1 MDDYQTY
8 GRNAPADINQS
19 DPVGCALNGPDGV
32 NNLFV
37 CGQNRQRIVLGFTE
51 AMMAQRCASTWDG
64 YCDMYLKQELQAD
77 YTNKK
82 ARDFIRD
89 TLLRMFCQ
97 NDTSVPGYHCY
108 ERCQMY
114 NPTSSSSF
122 SVCQTQG
129 DIVFRDSNKLEAN
142 STDFNQAYQLNTAQ
156 PIRIS
161 KCPKVCNL
169 LKAENLTDKNVALN
183 IALDNGIA
191 MDLIQNLIV
200 NIVSQKMQ
208 DQVTNSRLNRFMEEY
223 VQDGSFKPGLYNLG
237 YGPQMSSRP
246 IAMPAVN
253 PYIPPNQVYVVN
265 DKEAITGNTLITA
278 TNASANSN
286 TMGNNTYPTYGVPQY
301 PLPPQAD
308 AQPTP
313 IAPEDMPVTPTDVP
327 SVKENFAY
335 IELCSG
341 SSTDKTLVMSILGI
355 SIITI
360 AIILYMKVN
369 KK

>member
-8 GRNAPADINQS
+8 GQNAPTDINQS

-37 CGQNRQRIVLGFTE
+37 CGQNRQRLVIGFTE
-51 AMMAQRCASTWDG
+51 AMMAQRCASSWDG

-77 YTNKK
+77 FTNKK

-97 NDTSVPGYHCY
+97 NDTSIPGYHCY

-129 DIVFRDSNKLEAN
+129 DVVFRNSNRLEAN
-142 STDFNQAYQLNTAQ
+142 STDFNQAYQLNTAE

-161 KCPKVCNL
+161 KCPKVCNML
-169 LKAENLTDKNVALN
+169 SAEKLTDSNVALN

-200 NIVSQKMQ
+200 NIVSAKMT
-208 DQVTNSRLNRFMEEY
+208 DKVTNSRLKRFMDEY
-223 VQDGSFKPGLYNLG
+223 IQDGSFKPGLYNLG
-237 YGPQMSSRP
+237 VGPQMSARP

-253 PYIPPNQVYVVN
+253 PYIPPNNVYVVN

-278 TNASANSN
+278 TNAN
-286 TMGNNTYPTYGVPQY
+286 TNTRGNNTPPTYGVPQY
-301 PLPPQAD
+301 PLPVEN
-308 AQPTP
+308 AQPVVSQ
-313 IAPEDMPVTPTDVP
+313 PVEAVDSQSQVP
-327 SVKENFAY
+327 KEPFAY
-335 IELCSG
+335 IDLCSG
-341 SSTDKTLVMSILGI
+341 STTDKALVYSILGV
-355 SIITI
+355 SLLTI
-360 AIILYMKVN
+360 AIIMYIKYN
-369 KK
+369 KKH